1 VTGLDHYVAAERSAA
16 ANLARTLRVVASHML
31 AEADWL
37 ELGEQKTVHSIRS
50 DVHDLENSITAYEK
64 DVAALAAARVM
75 ADA

>member
-16 ANLARTLRVVASHML
+16 ANLAR
-31 AEADWL
+31 
-37 ELGEQKTVHSIRS
+37 
-50 DVHDLENSITAYEK
+50 SITAYEK